1 MLGFTLYSWLKSFH
15 VLAAVVWVGG
25 NVALQIVATRVNRS
39 GNRPFA
45 YELTKQF
52 EFVGTRIFMPT
63 SLILLGLGIWMVWIG
78 PWTFGM
84 LWIDLGIAMFLFSFV
99 SGAFYLGPHL
109 KKLKETADRE
119 GLEAP
124 AVDAIIRNIFV
135 VSRIEL
141 VLLILIV
148 FDMVLKPGA

>member
-1 MLGFTLYSWLKSFH
+1 MLATTYNWLKSFH

-39 GNRPFA
+39 GNRTFA
-45 YELTKQF
+45 YEMTKQF
-52 EFVGTRIFMPT
+52 EFIGTRIFTPA
-63 SLILLGLGIWMVWIG
+63 SLLLLVLGIWMVSIG
-78 PWTFGM
+78 PWNFGM

-109 KKLKETADRE
+109 KKLKETADRD

-124 AVDAIIRNIFV
+124 SVDAIIRNIFL

>member
-1 MLGFTLYSWLKSFH
+1 VVATLYNWLKSFH
-15 VLAAVVWVGG
+15 VLMAVIWVGG

-39 GNRPFA
+39 GNKPFG
-45 YELTKQF
+45 YELTKQY
-52 EFVGTRIFMPT
+52 EFIGTRVFTPV
-63 SLILLGLGIWMVWIG
+63 SLILVVLGVWMVGIG
-78 PWTFGM
+78 PWNFGM
-84 LWIDLGIAMFLFSFV
+84 LWIDLGIAMFAFSFV

-124 AVDAIIRNIFV
+124 AVDRIIRNIFV

-141 VLLILIV
+141 ALLILIV